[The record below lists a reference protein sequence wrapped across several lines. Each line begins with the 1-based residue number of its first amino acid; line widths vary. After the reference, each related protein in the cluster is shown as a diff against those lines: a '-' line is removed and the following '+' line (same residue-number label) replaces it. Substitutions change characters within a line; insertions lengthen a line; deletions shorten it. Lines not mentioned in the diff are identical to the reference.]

1 MEIPQIRLEKR
12 ISPDNPQG
20 NTEYYLVTVPG
31 FSEPLYGSLDENKAI
46 ERFRH
51 IQEIGYKAYLEEIK
65 ISTEVLM
72 SEDFNYPELVEALEK
87 NEANATV
94 IGDND
99 NDKEVED
106 GNS

>member
-1 MEIPQIRLEKR
+1 
-12 ISPDNPQG
+12 
-20 NTEYYLVTVPG
+20 
-31 FSEPLYGSLDENKAI
+31 
-46 ERFRH
+46 
-51 IQEIGYKAYLEEIK
+51 
-65 ISTEVLM
+65 M